1 MTVIY
6 GPAVTFAF
14 PDVKV
19 EAYRRSVLHLNL
31 ISAVDGSTLNWCEQ
45 HTLRELMSEDL
56 LFAKISEPEMTVINF
71 DDHFRDRVG
80 EVERGHIEVFPKL
93 WNLRPY
99 DKTNGEITRVPRL
112 TAAYHKVREET
123 KDWGDYKK
131 LPEAIPEFPLIR
143 RMLLGAVSVVQ
154 TPRLR
159 AFETNERRVGN
170 FVGTMDPY
178 FVGRNAAVLQYTRF
192 AYTDQAT
199 RRRISNAA
207 TPKPGRFDE
216 EWKGLGLAPMRMRG
230 RTELPEASLILTS
243 VKQELKVGGI
253 LQTRTFL
260 APFGCEEIK
269 VVHGEEEDKSAGKLL
284 IPRFPEE
291 ADNDEKGPSS
301 SDKDKSEGDDGQG
314 GSRQTEEPMQQD
326 QAGGEDDRASTGGT
340 SSLDFNIF
348 SDLENNADT
357 FETTESADEGI
368 STLEPPK
375 AFMEMKRNL
384 PESSSPGNSR
394 NNDQRIL
401 MESPRRK
408 RIEASARILFLG
420 TLPEEEWEVHHRDH
434 ESRTGCK
441 LDRVAFMEE
450 VWTVVQSYGTQSIL
464 KTGLNQ
470 PLMREVLD
478 KLDDCEGRL
487 SELLI
492 DSATDESEA
501 NSPIK
506 MIPQDVK
513 GEVVYL
519 SRTRRGTMRSKLVI
533 DKINAMK
540 MKLGSRVMPR
550 RVGKTN
556 VDSEI
561 SMKAGNSA
569 KRKRV
574 EEVMD
579 LGQGDYQLPGT
590 DKMLTDIAMVPL
602 ILMAGIKSTGYKSK
616 RSGRTLTGATL
627 EIEIL
632 SQCGESTM
640 KDFKPSP
647 MNHGKGSVA
656 GQLIPVEYNRLTVSE
671 TVSIDEPTGGY
682 MEMLEYRNSARGY
695 VMALEDGKAME
706 GYLETMLQGTTLKQ
720 KAYGTLA
727 SSDIQAETIEQLV
740 SLPWKA
746 VVLKY
751 FEEEMRTTP
760 RIHALVAVSYVRTE
774 LQLRF
779 AWCMMGLTREEYNS
793 EERKRSKEEKVFLR
807 DLIVQEGAA
816 VACAK
821 RRDALC
827 FIRFLIEQISVP
839 ALNTCVKMLRESNE
853 RTKALFLLALLDM
866 QQSKPMRVNM
876 KEPEELEPMKK
887 IDEIRRFSNKELRLT
902 KESMGALPKSSEYC
916 GPIKKKSYSYV
927 SGIIGIAYNPF
938 LSEEIRDCF
947 FDYEQAVLLRFWTS
961 RIVTIKSVNNP
972 QAKLGLVLEEEVTAP
987 SVPKSDKR
995 VEFGLGFSDELLR
1008 TSLMAVRELMRSSW
1022 CASPNA
1028 DSILRATQDVQRELN
1043 ADCNLRDLNIIY
1055 NVMITASK
1063 SNGEDKVELPGWGP
1077 EDWIKPGSC
1086 LAEVCG
1092 LEGHVCG
1099 GLDCVKTLEKQH
1111 KQLTVLF
1118 GNVVMKARTETELIA
1133 DCHGGTDVNLVTA
1146 LGFYS
1151 MFGSLES
1158 LLNLEQK
1165 HEMVTA
1171 ISVEVF
1177 PGVLQTEQKYI
1188 GKWREEIETE
1198 MNIRHSETYC
1208 RPSGAQYL
1216 VGSTLVQHFNNRYP
1230 VHFVAV
1236 DVKST
1241 RTIVDQAF
1249 SVPKCVRL
1257 ARMSEKS
1264 YELLCKMFSAVPE
1277 RTKEE
1282 FESILGKNFMGYVSG
1297 NFSDF
1302 ERQKQRGSTVT
1313 DYNAVDENDEVHRV
1327 MMEVEPLLEAS
1338 GKRNWRS
1345 IMLTHDEFPCHC
1357 LLQTWWY
1364 PKRSNLMLIWDYG
1377 ELLSMG
1383 LPDSSQPITI
1393 VIVGVMMAIRW
1404 LEAHVRENNRQE
1416 APTREQ
1422 LRKLDCLKDLD
1433 LFETMCKVLNIPMEV
1448 KKIWA
1453 RKRLMPWFRANMTAW
1468 LYEYAKKHMSKHGRV
1483 YSEYQLDIGAGA
1495 FKRALVTHR
1504 NAVTTA
1510 VKRISRTSERSGKE
1524 KAEML
1529 KKDLAGTEN
1538 LTWIPY
1544 LVANRG

>member
-1 MTVIY
+1 
-6 GPAVTFAF
+6 
-14 PDVKV
+14 
-19 EAYRRSVLHLNL
+19 
-31 ISAVDGSTLNWCEQ
+31 
-45 HTLRELMSEDL
+45 
-56 LFAKISEPEMTVINF
+56 
-71 DDHFRDRVG
+71 
-80 EVERGHIEVFPKL
+80 
-93 WNLRPY
+93 
-99 DKTNGEITRVPRL
+99 
-112 TAAYHKVREET
+112 
-123 KDWGDYKK
+123 
-131 LPEAIPEFPLIR
+131 
-143 RMLLGAVSVVQ
+143 
-154 TPRLR
+154 
-159 AFETNERRVGN
+159 
-170 FVGTMDPY
+170 
-178 FVGRNAAVLQYTRF
+178 
-192 AYTDQAT
+192 
-199 RRRISNAA
+199 
-207 TPKPGRFDE
+207 
-216 EWKGLGLAPMRMRG
+216 
-230 RTELPEASLILTS
+230 
-243 VKQELKVGGI
+243 
-253 LQTRTFL
+253 
-260 APFGCEEIK
+260 
-269 VVHGEEEDKSAGKLL
+269 
-284 IPRFPEE
+284 
-291 ADNDEKGPSS
+291 
-301 SDKDKSEGDDGQG
+301 
-314 GSRQTEEPMQQD
+314 
-326 QAGGEDDRASTGGT
+326 
-340 SSLDFNIF
+340 
-348 SDLENNADT
+348 
-357 FETTESADEGI
+357 
-368 STLEPPK
+368 
-375 AFMEMKRNL
+375 
-384 PESSSPGNSR
+384 
-394 NNDQRIL
+394 
-401 MESPRRK
+401 
-408 RIEASARILFLG
+408 
-420 TLPEEEWEVHHRDH
+420 
-434 ESRTGCK
+434 
-441 LDRVAFMEE
+441 
-450 VWTVVQSYGTQSIL
+450 
-464 KTGLNQ
+464 
-470 PLMREVLD
+470 
-478 KLDDCEGRL
+478 
-487 SELLI
+487 
-492 DSATDESEA
+492 
-501 NSPIK
+501 
-506 MIPQDVK
+506 
-513 GEVVYL
+513 
-519 SRTRRGTMRSKLVI
+519 
-533 DKINAMK
+533 
-540 MKLGSRVMPR
+540 
-550 RVGKTN
+550 
-556 VDSEI
+556 
-561 SMKAGNSA
+561 
-569 KRKRV
+569 
-574 EEVMD
+574 
-579 LGQGDYQLPGT
+579 
-590 DKMLTDIAMVPL
+590 
-602 ILMAGIKSTGYKSK
+602 
-616 RSGRTLTGATL
+616 
-627 EIEIL
+627 
-632 SQCGESTM
+632 M

-647 MNHGKGSVA
+647 LNHGKGSVA
-656 GQLIPVEYNRLTVSE
+656 GQLVPVEYNRLTVSE
-671 TVSIDEPTGGY
+671 TVSIDEPTGGF

-746 VVLKY
+746 VVLRY

-760 RIHALVAVSYVRTE
+760 RIHALVAVPYVRKE

-779 AWCMMGLTREEYNS
+779 AWCMMGLTREEYDS
-793 EERKRSKEEKVFLR
+793 EERKRSKEEKVFLMTNLR

-816 VACAK
+816 VASAK

-902 KESMGALPKSSEYC
+902 KESMGVLPKSSEYC

-938 LSEEIRDCF
+938 LSEDIRNCF

-961 RIVTIKSVNNP
+961 RIVTNKSVNNP
-972 QAKLGLVLEEEVTAP
+972 QTKLGLVLEEE
-987 SVPKSDKR
+987 
-995 VEFGLGFSDELLR
+995 
-1008 TSLMAVRELMRSSW
+1008 
-1022 CASPNA
+1022 
-1028 DSILRATQDVQRELN
+1028 
-1043 ADCNLRDLNIIY
+1043 
-1055 NVMITASK
+1055 
-1063 SNGEDKVELPGWGP
+1063 
-1077 EDWIKPGSC
+1077 
-1086 LAEVCG
+1086 
-1092 LEGHVCG
+1092 
-1099 GLDCVKTLEKQH
+1099 
-1111 KQLTVLF
+1111 
-1118 GNVVMKARTETELIA
+1118 
-1133 DCHGGTDVNLVTA
+1133 VTA

-1188 GKWREEIETE
+1188 GKWREAIEKE

-1208 RPSGAQYL
+1208 RPSGARYL
-1216 VGSTLVQHFNNRYP
+1216 VGSTLAPMCKSRYP

-1282 FESILGKNFMGYVSG
+1282 LESILGKKFMGYVSG

-1338 GKRNWRS
+1338 AKRNWRS
-1345 IMLTHDEFPCHC
+1345 IMLTHDEFPCHG

-1364 PKRSNLMLIWDYG
+1364 PKRSNLMLIWDTAK
-1377 ELLSMG
+1377 LLSMG
-1383 LPDSSQPITI
+1383 LPDSSQPITK

-1404 LEAHVRENNRQE
+1404 LEAHLRENNRQE

-1529 KKDLAGTEN
+1529 KEDLERNVTLCLHNSFCRSRESNVDPLPCCKQRVEEQKCWRTASSSVRIANDVLQDTE
-1538 LTWIPY
+1538 TESAES
-1544 LVANRG
+1544 VSQEEEMEH